1 MENEYNESTEGLVKL
16 FRNANQ
22 ELDILHKRLQK
33 EFQHLYPDNANPMKL
48 ASRIKKVQEDVSS
61 LKEECPKLLAAKQ
74 DLIDKAQRGLVESRN
89 LLKCMQSSVGIPFT
103 GEDEDAF
110 ANFKQVID
118 EWTDQTRS
126 KTGNEPHDSD
136 SGDLN
141 RLLFSAIVHSD

>member
-1 MENEYNESTEGLVKL
+1 MENEYNEATEVLVKL

-22 ELDILHKRLQK
+22 ELEILHKRLQK
-33 EFQHLYPDNANPMKL
+33 EFHHLYPDNANPMKL
-48 ASRIKKVQEDVSS
+48 ASRIKKVLEDVSS

-89 LLKCMQSSVGIPFT
+89 LLKRMQSSVGIPFT
-103 GEDEDAF
+103 GEDEEAF

-126 KTGNEPHDSD
+126 KIGNEPCDSD

-141 RLLFSAIVHSD
+141 RLLFSAIVQSD